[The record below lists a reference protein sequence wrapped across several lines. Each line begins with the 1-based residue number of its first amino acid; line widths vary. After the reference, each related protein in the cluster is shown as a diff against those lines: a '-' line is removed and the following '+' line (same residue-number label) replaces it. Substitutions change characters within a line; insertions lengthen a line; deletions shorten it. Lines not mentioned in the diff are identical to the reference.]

1 MHNQPTHRPR
11 FLHRLAAVGVLTLA
25 LALAPAAQSVAR
37 ADSGL
42 APAAVSA
49 SEKQAYKNHA
59 LGQVG
64 GNRTQFGCLDRLW
77 ERESG
82 WNPRAQNPRSTAYGI
97 PQFLDSTWAMTG
109 IRKTSDPY
117 RQIKAGL
124 IYIGKRYGSPCGAWQ
139 HSQNRGWY

>member
-1 MHNQPTHRPR
+1 MHNQHTHRSGS
-11 FLHRLAAVGVLTLA
+11 LHRLATVGVLTLA
-25 LALAPAAQSVAR
+25 LALAPTGQSVAR
-37 ADSGL
+37 ADGASTTST
-42 APAAVSA
+42 SA
-49 SEKQAYKNHA
+49 GEKQAYKNHA

-124 IYIGKRYGSPCGAWQ
+124 IYIGKRYGTPCGAWN
-139 HSQNRGWY
+139 HSQARGWY

>member
-1 MHNQPTHRPR
+1 MHNEHTHSPR
-11 FLHRLAAVGVLTLA
+11 ALHRLAVVGALGLS
-25 LALAPAAQSVAR
+25 LALAPVGGSLAQAEVQGS
-37 ADSGL
+37 
-42 APAAVSA
+42 PAAVGA
-49 SEKQAYKNHA
+49 SEKQAYKDHA

-82 WNPRAQNPRSTAYGI
+82 WNPHAQNPTSSAYGI
-97 PQFLDSTWAMTG
+97 PQFLDSTWASTG

-124 IYIGKRYGSPCGAWQ
+124 IYIGERYGSPCGAWD
-139 HSQNRGWY
+139 HSRSTGWY

>member
-1 MHNQPTHRPR
+1 MHNQHNQRPR
-11 FLHRLAAVGVLTLA
+11 SLHRLAAAAGLSLA
-25 LALAPAAQSVAR
+25 LALAPTGGSVAR
-37 ADSGL
+37 AEGDHSL
-42 APAAVSA
+42 ASIGA
-49 SEKQAYKNHA
+49 SQKQAYKNHA

-64 GNRTQFGCLDRLW
+64 GNRTQFGCLDQLW

-82 WNPRAQNPRSTAYGI
+82 WNPNAQNPTSTAYGI

-124 IYIGKRYGSPCGAWQ
+124 IYIGKRYGSPCGAWS
-139 HSQNRGWY
+139 HHRARGWY

>member
-1 MHNQPTHRPR
+1 MHNQHTHRPCS
-11 FLHRLAAVGVLTLA
+11 LHRLAVIGVLA
-25 LALAPAAQSVAR
+25 LALALASTGGSVAR
-37 ADSGL
+37 AEAGHGATSIG
-42 APAAVSA
+42 AA
-49 SEKQAYKNHA
+49 EKQAYKNHA

-82 WNPRAQNPRSTAYGI
+82 WNPRAQNPRSSAYGI

-124 IYIGKRYGSPCGAWQ
+124 IYIGKRYGTPCGAWQ
-139 HSQNRGWY
+139 HSRSRGWY